1 MTTLRH
7 RMLAG
12 AAALAVAAGLAAPA
26 TAQAPDSPA
35 GRPLHYVAL
44 GDSYVAGPGIPDPVN
59 AACGRSDRS
68 LPRLIASALGADT
81 LIDASCSAATT
92 RHLWSPQD
100 ANGTV
105 QPPQLDSLEPTT
117 TLVTLGT
124 IGGNDIDVAA
134 LAATCILEGCG
145 DVPLEPYVDAIA
157 ALEPVYRDL
166 VAEVRRRSPEALVVA
181 VGYGTP
187 IPAAA
192 CASLGVATDS
202 DLHRLRSVVDRLSDT
217 LARVAASE
225 GVPFVEMRDLAGWD
239 EHSACADPAE
249 QWIRGLESHDDGF
262 PLHPSALGMSAM
274 AGHVV
279 RTVEPLL
286 TVPTPP
292 VERPAELPDAPLPVP
307 TTPPAT
313 TPAPAPAAPVQAA
326 PTSAQRL
333 ATAARSLRVRA
344 TCAGPR
350 SKRRA
355 TLRLTGGHG
364 LVRGA
369 TFRLGRGTVGRDTR
383 APFALTRS
391 VAALK
396 RPAFRGAVRARV
408 VLRHGSASRV
418 VTVSA
423 ARPRCLG

>member
-7 RMLAG
+7 RMLAR
-12 AAALAVAAGLAAPA
+12 ASALAVAAGLAAPA
-26 TAQAPDSPA
+26 PAVASDSPA
-35 GRPLHYVAL
+35 DRALHYVAL
-44 GDSYVAGPGIPDPVN
+44 GDSYVAGPGIADQVN

-68 LPRLIASALGADT
+68 LARLIASALGAET

-92 RHLWSPQD
+92 QHLWSPQHT
-100 ANGTV
+100 NETV

-124 IGGNDIDVAA
+124 IGGNDVDVAA

-145 DVPLEPYVDAIA
+145 DVSLEPYADAID
-157 ALEPVYRDL
+157 ALEPIYRDL
-166 VAEVRRRSPEALVVA
+166 VAEVRRRSPEATIVA

-187 IPAAA
+187 FPAAA
-192 CASLGVATDS
+192 CASFGVATDS
-202 DLHRLRSVVDRLSDT
+202 DLHRLQSVVNRLSDT
-217 LARVAASE
+217 LARVAATE
-225 GVPFVEMRDLAGWD
+225 GVAFVEMRDLAGWA

-279 RTVEPLL
+279 QTVEPLL
-286 TVPTPP
+286 TVTTPP
-292 VERPAELPDAPLPVP
+292 VERPAELPDAPLPAP
-307 TTPPAT
+307 TTPTPSPSP
-313 TPAPAPAAPVQAA
+313 PAPVEAA

-355 TLRLTGGHG
+355 TLRLSGGHG
-364 LVRGA
+364 LVRGV

-383 APFALTRS
+383 APFAVTRS

-408 VLRHGSASRV
+408 VLRHGSTSRV

-423 ARPRCLG
+423 ARPRCLR